1 VTGFATNSVHGAQ
14 LKGDIHG
21 SLRTPVYDTVAFE
34 FKNADD
40 INQAFAGRKPAHAYS
55 RISNPTVENFEQ
67 RIRLISGGSAAIA
80 VSSGMAAISNVILT
94 LAGAGTNIV
103 TSKHLFGNT
112 LSLFERTLKPWGL
125 EVRYVDMSRPA
136 EIQKSIDENTRAVFL
151 ESITNP
157 QLEVADF
164 KAISKITA
172 QESVPLIV
180 DGTVTTP
187 YLFRSKDFGV
197 DIEVLSSTKYISGGA
212 TSIGGVIIDNGNFD
226 WRKSPR
232 LKDWANKMGPLALLG
247 ALRREVFRNVGS
259 CLAPHHAYLHSLGL
273 ETLSLRI
280 DKSCSN
286 ALELAEF
293 IQGHEKIVSVNY
305 PGLPESEFH
314 EIATKQ
320 FGKSYGGILTFNLES
335 REACFALLNNLN
347 LIKRATNV
355 NDNKTLILHPA
366 STIFCEYPDST
377 LNDIGVGQTLI
388 RLSVGIEDIEDLKND
403 LEQGLASLKYHHSE
417 KHDADKALSPKNL
430 ILPDSADKRETIED
444 YS

>member
-1 VTGFATNSVHGAQ
+1 MIGFATNAIHGAK
-14 LKGDIHG
+14 LKADVHG

-34 FKNADD
+34 FERAED
-40 INQAFAGRKPAHAYS
+40 ISQAFAGRRPAHTYS
-55 RISNPTVENFEQ
+55 RITNPTVEDFEQ
-67 RIRLISGGSAAIA
+67 RIRLISGGSAVVA
-80 VSSGMAAISNVILT
+80 VSSGMAAISNVILA

-112 LSLFERTLKPWGL
+112 LSLFEKTLKPWGL
-125 EVRYVDMSRPA
+125 EVRYVDMMSPAKIRPA
-136 EIQKSIDENTRAVFL
+136 IDENTRAVFL

-164 KAISKITA
+164 KAISKITSD
-172 QESVPLIV
+172 ESVPLIV

-197 DIEVLSSTKYISGGA
+197 NIEVLSSTKYISGGA

-247 ALRREVFRNVGS
+247 SLRREVFRNVGS

-280 DKSCSN
+280 EKSCAN
-286 ALELAEF
+286 ALDLAEF
-293 IQGHEKIVSVNY
+293 LQQHKWVSSVNY
-305 PGLPESEFH
+305 PGLPDSKSN
-314 EIATKQ
+314 EIASMQ
-320 FGKSYGGILTFNLES
+320 FGNRYGGILTFDLKN
-335 REACFALLNNLN
+335 REACFALLDNLH

-366 STIFCEYPDST
+366 STIFCEYTDEILS
-377 LNDIGVGQTLI
+377 DIGVRQTMI
-388 RLSVGIEDIEDLKND
+388 RLSAGIEDIDDLRND
-403 LEQGLASLKYHHSE
+403 LERGFA
-417 KHDADKALSPKNL
+417 AL
-430 ILPDSADKRETIED
+430 
-444 YS
+444 